1 MAPRRKT
8 MSCTIVKPAQ
18 TLPSMKMHMVR
29 RKPASRPNKCVAVA
43 AVWRYEHS
51 RVGLERVAGG
61 VGAEKGSTER
71 LEGGRGEQGTHDA
84 TTAASEMVRTRERG
98 GGDGRVERGYE
109 GAQRKAAE
117 GGDDVLQGR
126 LLVWSVSERTSAARL
141 GPSGARVGR
150 PLRATFS
157 DADQGSGKAQCA
169 GRGRSTCPQAWNA
182 KSVLLVSNDR
192 SVPRADIAAT

>member
-51 RVGLERVAGG
+51 RVGLERAAGD

-126 LLVWSVSERTSAARL
+126 LLVWS
-141 GPSGARVGR
+141 GR
-150 PLRATFS
+150 PPR
-157 DADQGSGKAQCA
+157 GSGHPVRVSGGRRGLRFLTRTKGRARRSGSRA